1 MLRAFRDSHY
11 LSVIHIEYIGHYFR
25 LKLVSKLRYSDFLI
39 F

>member
-11 LSVIHIEYIGHYFR
+11 LSVIHIEYIGRYFR
-25 LKLVSKLRYSDFLI
+25 LKLVSKLRFSNFLI

>member
-11 LSVIHIEYIGHYFR
+11 LSVIRIEYIGHYFR
-25 LKLVSKLRYSDFLI
+25 LKLVSKLRFSNFLI